1 MSAVLK
7 TRPGLGAYASVPDF
21 IYGITREIWEDR
33 GIGAKLDR
41 YYAVNIL
48 LRAPTGLTDSSA
60 GVVAQT
66 LQTLHQF
73 PDRQLVGED
82 VIWRD
87 DADGSFL
94 SSHRLI
100 SVMRHTGDG
109 VYGPASGR
117 SVRSR
122 IIADCWVKDGQVKE
136 EWLVRDQAAF
146 AHCMGLAPSALARDI
161 VRAEVAQGVPVSFFL
176 PEHDR
181 TGQCQP
187 QVQDDAAVEAYLQ
200 GLRRIWQDKDT
211 SAIRDLY
218 FHGAAL
224 HAPGGQSRH
233 GHADID
239 QFFVGYLASFP
250 DAKLSIDNAFVNRET
265 YRSPRLSVRWSLRGE
280 HTGFGHFGAP
290 TGASV
295 YIMAMAHVH
304 LVDGRVDTEWLLTD
318 EVSVWK
324 QIHAHVESRAGA

>member
-1 MSAVLK
+1 MSVTKK
-7 TRPGLGAYASVPDF
+7 TPPDLGAYDSVPEF

-33 GIGAKLDR
+33 GVGAKLDR
-41 YYAVNIL
+41 YYASDIL
-48 LRAPTGLTDSSA
+48 LRAPTGLTVSSA

-82 VIWRD
+82 VIWHD
-87 DADGSFL
+87 DVNGGFL

-117 SVRSR
+117 TVRSR
-122 IIADCWVKDGQVKE
+122 IIADCWVKDGQIKE

-146 AHCMGLAPSALARDI
+146 AHSMGLAPSAMARDI
-161 VRAEVAQGVPVSFFL
+161 VRAEVAQGGPVSFFH
-176 PEHDR
+176 PENDR
-181 TGQCQP
+181 AGQCQP
-187 QVQDDAAVEAYLQ
+187 RVQDDAAVAAYLQ
-200 GLRRIWQDKDT
+200 GLQRIWQDKDT

-239 QFFVGYLASFP
+239 QFVVGYLASFP
-250 DAKLSIDNAFVNRET
+250 DAQLSIDNAFVNREPN
-265 YRSPRLSVRWSLRGE
+265 RSERLSVRWSLRGE

-304 LVDGRVDTEWLLTD
+304 LVDARVDTEWLMTD

-324 QIHAHVESRAGA
+324 QIHAHVESRAGG